1 MTAPRPQT
9 RLQPLDRLS
18 FSLMVLLSIIMAILI
33 TFGQGAAARV
43 RQFSWANQQVSANDA
58 AFLLTFSRPM
68 DRDSVE
74 QNLTIEP
81 PIAGKFSWAGRRMA
95 YTLDHP
101 APYGEAFQIT
111 LPEASDRFEP
121 EAKNFEAFEDVFE
134 TRDRAF
140 AYIGV
145 EDDNQGRLVLYNLTQ
160 QTETALTPP
169 DWVVLDF
176 EPYPNSDKILF
187 SATDYQSYQT
197 NAKNQN
203 LYTVTTGLGK
213 PPTVPRWQPWRQL
226 WQSPRPAT
234 AGQIEP
240 VLDSTDYQN
249 LKFDLSPDGQTIVV
263 QRINQTDP
271 NDFGPW
277 VLSEDAAPRR
287 LETEPGGDFIIAPD
301 SQSLLLQQG
310 QGTAIIALSETA
322 EESAGETLDFL
333 PEYGLVLDVADDG
346 SAAAMIS
353 FNQDDPEKR
362 YTQSLFW
369 VSNQGEEKPLL
380 NATGAILDAQFDP
393 THQLIYCLISQL
405 LPGETYQVQPYLI
418 AVEVETGE
426 LYDLLAL
433 PPQPSATISLAAD
446 GLAILYDE
454 TVEVVTSANP
464 IRTADGR
471 TIETGKL
478 WLVPLFQ
485 TQQSRLNNQPNP
497 SEAEKLPFP
506 GLNPVWMP

>member
-1 MTAPRPQT
+1 MTPR

-18 FSLMVLLSIIMAILI
+18 LSLMVLLSIVMVVL
-33 TFGQGAAARV
+33 TLTGQGAAARV
-43 RQFSWANQQVSANDA
+43 REFSWAEQQVSAEDA

-68 DRDSVE
+68 ERSSVE
-74 QNLTIEP
+74 QNLAIAP
-81 PIAGKFSWAGRRMA
+81 PLPGKFSWAGRRMA
-95 YTLDHP
+95 YTLDQP
-101 APYGEAFQIT
+101 APYGEQFELS
-111 LPEASDRFEP
+111 LPQASDRFEP
-121 EAKNFEAFEDVFE
+121 DANNFDAFGSEFQ

-145 EDDNQGRLVLYNLTQ
+145 EGDNQGRLVLYNLTQ
-160 QTETALTPP
+160 QTETPLTPP

-176 EPYPNSDKILF
+176 EPYPDSRRILF
-187 SATDYQSYQT
+187 AATDYASYQS
-197 NAKNQN
+197 NAKNQS
-203 LYTVTTGLGK
+203 LYTVTTGLGAAV
-213 PPTVPRWQPWRQL
+213 PPPRWKIW
-226 WQSPRPAT
+226 AT
-234 AGQIEP
+234 ATPPVAGQIET
-240 VLDSTDYQN
+240 VLDSESYQN

-263 QRINQTDP
+263 QRISQADP

-277 VLSEDAAPRR
+277 VLSEGSPPRR

-310 QGTAIIALSETA
+310 QGTAVIALTETV

-346 SAAAMIS
+346 SAAAMVS

-362 YTQSLFW
+362 FTQSLFW
-369 VSNQGEEKPLL
+369 VSRQGQEKPLL
-380 NATGAILDAQFDP
+380 NATGAILDAKFDP
-393 THQLIYCLISQL
+393 THQLLYCLISQL

-418 AVEVETGE
+418 AVNIESGE

-433 PPQPSATISLAAD
+433 PPQPSARMSLSPD

-454 TVEVVTSANP
+454 TVEVTTSANP
-464 IRTADGR
+464 IRTSDGR

-478 WLVPLFQ
+478 WIVPLFQ
-485 TQQSRLNNQPNP
+485 TQQSRLNNQPN
-497 SEAEKLPFP
+497 SAEPETLPFP
-506 GLNPVWMP
+506 GLTPVWMP

>member
-1 MTAPRPQT
+1 MSSRPR

-18 FSLMVLLSIIMAILI
+18 LSLMVLLGVIIAVLV

-43 RQFSWANQQVSANDA
+43 REFSWADQNVSAADE

-68 DRDSVE
+68 ERDSVE
-74 QNLTIEP
+74 QNLIIAP
-81 PIAGKFSWAGRRMA
+81 PLPGKFSWAGRRMA
-95 YTLDHP
+95 YTLDQP
-101 APYGEAFQIT
+101 APYGENFEIS
-111 LPEASDRFEP
+111 LPQASDRFEP
-121 EAKNFEAFEDVFE
+121 EAGNFEAFSSAFK

-145 EDDNQGRLVLYNLTQ
+145 EGENQGRLVLYNFTQ
-160 QTETALTPP
+160 QTETPLTPT

-176 EPYPNSDKILF
+176 EPYPDGSRILF

-197 NAKNQN
+197 NTKNQS
-203 LYTVTTGLGK
+203 LYTVTTGLGLSK
-213 PPTVPRWQPWRQL
+213 SKSNTKSWWQAWKTDPPKM
-226 WQSPRPAT
+226 

-240 VLDSTDYQN
+240 ILGSIDYQN
-249 LKFDLSPDGQTIVV
+249 LKFDLSPNGQTIVV
-263 QRINQTDP
+263 QRISQTDP

-277 VLSEDAAPRR
+277 VLPEGAPPRR

-310 QGTAIIALSETA
+310 QGTAVIALTETA
-322 EESAGETLDFL
+322 DESAGETLDFL

-346 SAAAMIS
+346 SAAAMVS

-418 AVEVETGE
+418 AVNTDTGE

-433 PPQPSATISLAAD
+433 PPQPSARMSLSPD
-446 GLAILYDE
+446 GLAVLYDE
-454 TVEVVTSANP
+454 TVEVTTSANP
-464 IRTADGR
+464 IRTSDGR

-497 SEAEKLPFP
+497 AEPETLPFP
-506 GLNPVWMP
+506 GLSPTWMP

>member
-1 MTAPRPQT
+1 MSSR

-18 FSLMVLLSIIMAILI
+18 LSLMVLLGIVMAVLVA
-33 TFGQGAAARV
+33 FGQGAAARV
-43 RQFSWANQQVSANDA
+43 RTFSWAEQPVSANDA
-58 AFLLTFSRPM
+58 AFLMTFSRPM
-68 DRDSVE
+68 DQDSVQ

-81 PIAGKFSWAGRRMA
+81 PLPGKFSWAGRRMA
-95 YTLDHP
+95 YTLDRP
-101 APYGEAFQIT
+101 APYGESFAIS

-121 EAKNFEAFEDVFE
+121 EAGNFESFSSEFS

-145 EDDNQGRLVLYNLTQ
+145 EGDNQGRLVLYNLTQ
-160 QTETALTPP
+160 QTETALTPA
-169 DWVVLDF
+169 DMVVIDF
-176 EPYPNSDKILF
+176 EPYPSSDKILF

-197 NAKNQN
+197 NAKTQN
-203 LYTVTTGLGK
+203 LYAVTTGLGE
-213 PPTVPRWQPWRQL
+213 PEPSPWWMFWATHQPV
-226 WQSPRPAT
+226 A
-234 AGQIEP
+234 AGQIDL

-249 LKFDLSPDGQTIVV
+249 LKFDLSPDGQTIVA
-263 QRINQTDP
+263 QRINQADP

-277 VLSEDAAPRR
+277 VLSEGLPPRR

-310 QGTAIIALSETA
+310 QGTAVIALSETA

-333 PEYGLVLDVADDG
+333 PEYGLVLDVTDDG
-346 SAAAMIS
+346 SAAAMVS

-393 THQLIYCLISQL
+393 TNRLIYCLISQL

-418 AVEVETGE
+418 AVDIQTGD

-433 PPQPSATISLAAD
+433 PPQPSARMSLSPD
-446 GLAILYDE
+446 GLAVLYDE
-454 TVEVVTSANP
+454 TVEVTTSANP
-464 IRTADGR
+464 IRTSDGR

-485 TQQSRLNNQPNP
+485 TQQSRLDNRPNP
-497 SEAEKLPFP
+497 AEPEALPFA
-506 GLNPVWMP
+506 GLTPIWMP